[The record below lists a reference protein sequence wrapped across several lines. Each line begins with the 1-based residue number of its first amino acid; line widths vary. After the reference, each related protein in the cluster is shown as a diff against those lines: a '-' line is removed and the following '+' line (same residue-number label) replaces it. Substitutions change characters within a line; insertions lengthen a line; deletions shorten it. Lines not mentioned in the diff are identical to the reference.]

1 MARSRVKS
9 GSRLAQAWR
18 PKTSA
23 LFKGISLLIKS
34 TALKIDKKQR

>member
-1 MARSRVKS
+1 LLKPGDPKASTAS
-9 GSRLAQAWR
+9 
-18 PKTSA
+18 KTSA